1 MDNDRDMQYNF
12 LIPRFCWMSGICCS
26 AKKVALSYFKGLKN
40 GTFKDTFLKEG
51 IFAVEMLLYL
61 VGKLFLFFVR

>member
-1 MDNDRDMQYNF
+1 MD
-12 LIPRFCWMSGICCS
+12 
-26 AKKVALSYFKGLKN
+26 

-51 IFAVEMLLYL
+51 IFAVVMLLYL